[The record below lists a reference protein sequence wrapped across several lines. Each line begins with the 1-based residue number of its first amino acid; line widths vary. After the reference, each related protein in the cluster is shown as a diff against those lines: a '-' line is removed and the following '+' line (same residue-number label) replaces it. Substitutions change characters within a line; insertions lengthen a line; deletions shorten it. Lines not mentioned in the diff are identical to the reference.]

1 MEPAAPGWN
10 ILGLCKTPRG
20 HKTSLVFFIPLLLAL
35 KEISSQQIQQANA
48 PKVFVNIIVLMF
60 TYTFL

>member
-1 MEPAAPGWN
+1 MD
-10 ILGLCKTPRG
+10 TDFY
-20 HKTSLVFFIPLLLAL
+20 FFNQKLPL

-48 PKVFVNIIVLMF
+48 PKVFVNNIVSMF